1 MFIFDFVNEHFNKKE
16 DFMSHSVLSGLKH
29 IGFLVEDLDSAVKHF
44 QSLGIGP
51 FEPLKVTFV
60 RREVL
65 GKPITDSNVKL
76 KIRIAQMGQI
86 QYELIEPGEGKSPW
100 RDYLET
106 HGEGIEH
113 IGFFVEDI
121 DAAVAEMEKEGFR
134 VLRRGWF
141 EGGGGNAFIDTNKVG
156 GTNIE
161 LIQWPE
167 K

>member
-1 MFIFDFVNEHFNKKE
+1 MND
-16 DFMSHSVLSGLKH
+16 SVLSSVRH
-29 IGFLVEDLDSAVKHF
+29 IGFLVEDLDSAIKHF

-65 GKPITDSNVKL
+65 GKPIIDSNIKL
-76 KIRIAQMGQI
+76 KIRMAQLGQM
-86 QYELIEPGEGKSPW
+86 QFELIEPGEGKSPW

-106 HGEGIEH
+106 HGDGIEH

-121 DAAVAEMEKEGFR
+121 ETAVAEMEKKGFQI
-134 VLRRGWF
+134 LRRGWF
-141 EGGGGNAFIDTNKVG
+141 EGGGGNAFINTNKVG
-156 GTNIE
+156 GINIE